1 LRQLRYHNP
10 DKVGIVGRQYRE
22 YKGRYKRYSKL
33 KQTTSLLS
41 FNSIEVVAP
50 GMQDLITF
58 FSTSQIQWIVTLIV
72 IDVVLGIIAALL
84 KKEFRLGK
92 LANFMGKPVV
102 GYVFGFVVLEMVS
115 QAQPS
120 LSFVTN
126 IAFTLIGLA
135 LIGSILNNLGKMGLP
150 LSSYLKKE

>member
-1 LRQLRYHNP
+1 
-10 DKVGIVGRQYRE
+10 
-22 YKGRYKRYSKL
+22 
-33 KQTTSLLS
+33 
-41 FNSIEVVAP
+41 
-50 GMQDLITF
+50 MQDFIAF
-58 FSTSQIQWIVTLIV
+58 FATSQIQWIVGLVV

-92 LANFMGKPVV
+92 LANFMEKPVL
-102 GYVFGFVVLEMVS
+102 GYIFGFVVLEMVS

-120 LSFVTN
+120 LSFVGSV
-126 IAFTLIGLA
+126 AFTLIALA